1 MKSRI
6 LGLAL
11 CIFALLIT
19 PTAWSAESTNAPKA
33 LVENTLNQIV
43 AIVEKLPGDA
53 NRQERRA
60 NILDVMKQRFDFEEM
75 SKRSLGAEW
84 LKITPD
90 QQAEFV
96 KVFSDLLAR
105 TYINKVDELRRNMVT
120 MKEQKLEG
128 NKALVKTIVEYKKD
142 KFPLDY
148 KLIQQNNDW
157 RVYDVIIENIG
168 LVANYRN
175 EFAGII
181 RKDKFPGLLEKLK
194 TKNINADKAS
204 KEQAQS

>member
-1 MKSRI
+1 MRVKAMKK
-6 LGLAL
+6 LFLT
-11 CIFALLIT
+11 LLLFVAIT
-19 PTAWSAESTNAPKA
+19 PAVAQSAENGPKE
-33 LVENTLNQIV
+33 LVEQTVNQIV
-43 AIVEKLPGDA
+43 MLVEKHPGDT
-53 NRQERRA
+53 NREIRRA
-60 NILDVMKQRFDFEEM
+60 EILKVINERFDFEEM

-84 LKITPD
+84 QKITPE
-90 QQAEFV
+90 QQTEFV

-105 TYINKVDELRRNMVT
+105 TYINKVDELRRDMVEI
-120 MKEQKLEG
+120 KEQKLEA

-148 KLIQQNNDW
+148 KLLNQGSW

-181 RKDKFPGLLEKLK
+181 RKEKFSGLLERLK
-194 TKNINADKAS
+194 KKNLNADK
-204 KEQAQS
+204 K

>member
-1 MKSRI
+1 MSIKVI
-6 LGLAL
+6 KKVALAFL
-11 CIFALLIT
+11 FGVAIT
-19 PTAWSAESTNAPKA
+19 PAFAQNAEKGPRE
-33 LVENTLNQIV
+33 LVELTVNQIV
-43 AIVEKLPGDA
+43 DLVEKYPGDQ
-53 NRQERRA
+53 NRSTRRA
-60 NILDVMKQRFDFEEM
+60 EILKVINERFDFEEM

-84 LKITPD
+84 QKITPE
-90 QQAEFV
+90 QQSEFV

-105 TYINKVDELRRNMVT
+105 TYINKVDELRRNMVEI
-120 MKEQKLEG
+120 KEQKLEA

-148 KLIQQNNDW
+148 KLLNQGSW

-181 RKDKFPGLLEKLK
+181 RKEKFTGLLDKLK
-194 TKNINADKAS
+194 KKNIDADK
-204 KEQAQS
+204 K

>member
-1 MKSRI
+1 MSIKVI
-6 LGLAL
+6 KKAALAFL
-11 CIFALLIT
+11 FSMAVTPVFAQ
-19 PTAWSAESTNAPKA
+19 NADKGPRE
-33 LVENTLNQIV
+33 LVELTVNQIV
-43 AIVEKLPGDA
+43 ELVEKHPGDQ
-53 NRQERRA
+53 NRATRRA
-60 NILDVMKQRFDFEEM
+60 EILKVINERFDFEEM

-84 LKITPD
+84 QKITAD
-90 QQAEFV
+90 QQSEFV

-105 TYINKVDELRRNMVT
+105 TYINKVDELRRNMVEI
-120 MKEQKLEG
+120 KEQKLEA

-148 KLIQQNNDW
+148 KLLNQGNW

-181 RKDKFPGLLEKLK
+181 RKEKFPGLLERLK
-194 TKNINADKAS
+194 KKNIDADK
-204 KEQAQS
+204 K